1 MYEITFQT
9 IYHTK
14 WGQQVVVVGNI
25 SQLGENDPAKGLR
38 LQHVSDG
45 LWSATLSLTNSEEV
59 QYRYAVLD
67 EEGSFQD
74 EEWGLPRYL
83 PKMDHRKGQ
92 IFLQE
97 GWRAKRHPENA
108 FYNSA
113 FLKVLFKQEVTI
125 DRISPQKTKSTL
137 QFEMSV
143 PRIVGK
149 LQVCVLGNIDALGNW
164 DYTKP
169 LLLDNQDFPIWQRT
183 IEMPGRA
190 IVQYKYGFYD
200 PEEKKVLY
208 LEDGLNRQ
216 FSTYGCQGIDRV
228 VLRDV
233 YFRHRLPLWKGSGVA
248 IPVFS
253 LRTKNNFGVGA
264 FSDLKVLI
272 DWAKTTGLKLV
283 QILPINDTSA
293 TNTWSDSY
301 PYSSIS
307 VFALHPQYLD
317 LTLVD
322 GFAEVINQREYKK
335 NQKRLNAKPDIDY
348 LEVMNLK
355 LEYARKL
362 FEAQKNAFT
371 KTKAYK
377 DFLKTNN
384 HWLQPYALFCALRDY
399 HGTPDFTLWKEH
411 AVFSEELVNKLT
423 AIRSKFYTEVLFY
436 CYLQFQLDKQL
447 YDVAQYARSEGIILK
462 GDIAI
467 GIYRDSADAW
477 TLPQLFDMRSQAG
490 APPDPFSDLGQ
501 NWGFPTYRWEIMA
514 QNGYAWWQHRLQ
526 NLSRYFDAFRIDH
539 ILGFFRIWQ
548 IPYFQIQGILGFFN
562 PALPVSLEELEE
574 RSIPFDQDRFCQ
586 PYVTDAVLLDL
597 FGEESEQVTGLFFE
611 RNDAENYQFKNE
623 FDNQRKLYQYFK
635 NCPEQIAWRDRL
647 FQLHAEVLFI
657 RDHTTTEQI
666 LLHPRID
673 FQKTFSFKA
682 LPALIQ
688 VKLQELYVD
697 YFYRRQED
705 FWKTQGLTKLPAIK
719 DATDMLICG
728 EDLGMIPACVPEV
741 MKELD
746 LLTLEIQRMSKNPKT
761 EFLQEEDIPYLSV
774 CSTSTHDMSPIR
786 EWWMESDEDYRSRFY
801 YQELHLHGI
810 PPADCTSF
818 IAEQI
823 ISQHVRWPGMW
834 TVFPI
839 QDLLAMSDSL
849 KRKDPLDERINIP
862 ANPNHHWQYRLH
874 IHLEELVDAVEF
886 NLHLRTLLSR
896 SGR

>member
-9 IYHTK
+9 VYQTK

-25 SQLGENDPAKGLR
+25 SQLGGNDPAKGLR
-38 LQHVSDG
+38 LQHVTDG
-45 LWSATLSLTNSEEV
+45 LWSVTVSLASSEDV
-59 QYRYAVLD
+59 LYRYAVID
-67 EEGSFQD
+67 EEGNLVD
-74 EEWGLPRYL
+74 EEWGLPRSL
-83 PKMDHRKGQ
+83 PNIDRQKGQ
-92 IFLQE
+92 IFLRE
-97 GWRAKRHPENA
+97 GWRARRHPENA

-113 FLKVLFKQEVTI
+113 FLKVLFRQEVVT
-125 DRISPQKTKSTL
+125 DRIAPVKFKSTF
-137 QFEMSV
+137 QFEIAV
-143 PRIVGK
+143 PRSFGK
-149 LQVCVLGNIDALGNW
+149 LQVCVLGNIEALGNW
-164 DYTKP
+164 DFQKP
-169 LLLDNQDFPIWQRT
+169 LLLDSQDFPVWQRT

-200 PEEKKVLY
+200 SEEKRVSY
-208 LEDGLNRQ
+208 LEEGPNRQ
-216 FSTYGCQGIDRV
+216 FSTYSCQGVDRV
-228 VLRDV
+228 VLRDT
-233 YFRHRLPLWKGSGVA
+233 YFRHRQPLWKSSGVA

-264 FSDLKVLI
+264 FSDLKVLV
-272 DWAKTTGLKLV
+272 DWAKIAGLKLV

-317 LTLVD
+317 LSLVD
-322 GFAEVINQREYKK
+322 DFEDVIDQKEYRK
-335 NQKRLNAKPDIDY
+335 NQKQLNTKPDIDY
-348 LEVMNLK
+348 LEMMDLK
-355 LEYARKL
+355 LKYARKL
-362 FEAQKNAFT
+362 FEFHRNRFP

-377 DFLKTNN
+377 EFLDINS

-411 AVFSEELVNKLT
+411 AVFSEEFLQKLT
-423 AIRSKFYTEVLFY
+423 APRSKFYSEVLFY
-436 CYLQFQLDKQL
+436 CYLQFLLDNQLH
-447 YDVAQYARSEGIILK
+447 DVAQYARSEGIILK

-548 IPYFQIQGILGFFN
+548 IPYAQIQGVLGFFN
-562 PALPVSLEELEE
+562 PALPVTLEEFEE

-597 FGEESEQVTGLFFE
+597 FGKECEAVTNLFFD
-611 RNDAENYQFKNE
+611 RSDVENYQFKIE

-635 NCPEQIAWRDRL
+635 NYPEQINWRDRL

-657 RDHTTTEQI
+657 PDHTSTEQI
-666 LLHPRID
+666 LHPRID

-682 LPALIQ
+682 LPTALQ
-688 VKLQELYVD
+688 AKLEDLYVD
-697 YFYRRQED
+697 YFYRRQEE
-705 FWKTQGLTKLPAIK
+705 FWRTQGLTKLPAIK
-719 DATDMLICG
+719 NATDMLICG

-746 LLTLEIQRMSKNPKT
+746 LLTLEIQRMSKNPRT
-761 EFLQEEDIPYLSV
+761 EFLQEDDIPYLSV

-786 EWWMESDEDYRSRFY
+786 GWWLESEDDYKARFY
-801 YQELHLHGI
+801 SKELHLHGL
-810 PPADCTSF
+810 PPEDCTNF

-823 ISQHVRWPGMW
+823 ISQHIQWPGMW
-834 TVFPI
+834 TIFPI

-849 KRKDPLDERINIP
+849 RRKDPMEERINIP

-874 IHLEELVDAVEF
+874 INLEELLKADDF
-886 NLHLRTLLSR
+886 NHHLKSLLK
-896 SGR
+896 SGGR